1 MEGKKINFFD
11 WQRNN
16 LSEDEINKIY
26 NNNNKKSLEK
36 FTGKDQSE
44 ENFKE
49 LEKLKNRLVE
59 IDLELEKEQ
68 KSEKLTELSRER
80 SEVERKIKTIEQSK
94 TESPAVAEEKI
105 PVEPLDAAAE
115 TETKTETKMK
125 IELPRGFDNI
135 LEGLRNFANE
145 DIKYNEKLEIPW
157 AVKEFEK
164 RKSHFENLRK
174 KLTSEKDRNKLEAGF
189 VLYSEIC
196 EKIKNRREK
205 IERIK
210 NKEEETLPSKIL
222 EDGMGEEE
230 MEQKLTALNKLLDLY
245 AERGKLINID
255 LKKIEKSNFSEEEKE
270 EKNKEIKERLSRIN
284 SEIKEICRE
293 KYEDIKKLRGF
304 LTEHELKEIERI
316 KNDVEN
322 GKMDWIED
330 IEGKIREAQS
340 NSEVLKRITDKKIE
354 EQELEGGE
362 VYKLT
367 DGQFKNIAL
376 FLEPPG
382 EGRWNTALSCLESV
396 IADEYKFLWMN
407 SESYWVQGDK
417 DNKSTRITFNNKD
430 KKRIATIDID
440 FDFKEKSISVDV
452 EKMPEE
458 TREADGEN
466 HDVEI
471 KSKEEIEAVNIKELK
486 DEDLDNEIKEAE
498 KVLEYLKEQLNA
510 LESAGAGDD
519 LDNLREKTA
528 SDCQRYEDYLT
539 ALKNEKIERGKR
551 EGTAETEPTTI
562 GGEIERLG
570 VEKVEGIIIDSML
583 KNAVEIEKL
592 KKEEMALKNEKERAQ
607 DDNEAKQL
615 DALIEEN
622 KEKQIKAVTG
632 ETLGSMEE
640 EVVELVGVYL
650 DKKLGKVTR
659 EGEREYHERKIEH
672 LNSLSES
679 IDNFLK
685 LETVRVEKR
694 MEKISSEKR
703 EAASGIMG
711 WFKRQI
717 YREKTEREKAE
728 TETETETSVPPQEDK
743 KIITEGEIE
752 AVLDRIKNAND
763 YGELLNAVDEIEGKK
778 LRKENEDFLT
788 RVKDCLK
795 RLEGEE
801 KYDNLENDLA
811 EMREYLNSRGFIRKR
826 FTEESREVFGALLDS
841 IKKIKATRDVEA
853 ETDYREPQGISG
865 GGETMPF
872 ETPATLTQ
880 EGESDQDEKI
890 SIESA
895 LNNLSEEDRRVLGGV
910 VGDLM
915 KDNRGAELLKDCG
928 KIRDAGFTE
937 MLDKLDKNA
946 GNTKIEELAEM
957 MGIKSEENS
966 VEIPAGENKEGGEKS
981 DNLEEI
987 KRSIKKM
994 DMDLLTEVIEGM
1006 EKEAGRLAKKNKWK
1020 FLNNLLEN
1028 CQQPAV
1034 KKEEKEYINETL
1046 DSFLNNEIANDG
1058 NISENEKIILRELL
1072 NRYKELI

>member
-1 MEGKKINFFD
+1 MSKERQELSIGNFNVISKGKKQEGKVGEFVDDVAKEAKL
-11 WQRNN
+11 R
-16 LSEDEINKIY
+16 K
-26 NNNNKKSLEK
+26 
-36 FTGKDQSE
+36 E
-44 ENFKE
+44 ETARRKKE
-49 LEKLKNRLVE
+49 LESEEEKTQEDNLEKAEETIGGDIIASDESGDFGELAEKVE
-59 IDLELEKEQ
+59 SKADLEFQ
-68 KSEKLTELSRER
+68 KQQ
-80 SEVERKIKTIEQSK
+80 KIKTSA
-94 TESPAVAEEKI
+94 TEKPRRVSPKEGLEKKKMAKRKEKEELAKAGQEGEEAGEAGEVAGEEVKPGESVVAEETGELSE
-105 PVEPLDAAAE
+105 VAAE
-115 TETKTETKMK
+115 
-125 IELPRGFDNI
+125 
-135 LEGLRNFANE
+135 
-145 DIKYNEKLEIPW
+145 
-157 AVKEFEK
+157 
-164 RKSHFENLRK
+164 ENK
-174 KLTSEKDRNKLEAGF
+174 
-189 VLYSEIC
+189 
-196 EKIKNRREK
+196 EKIKNLLITLEKKREAVENLRGDISKLQREKGRKEEIARKEEK
-205 IERIK
+205 IE
-210 NKEEETLPSKIL
+210 
-222 EDGMGEEE
+222 G
-230 MEQKLTALNKLLDLY
+230 LL
-245 AERGKLINID
+245 
-255 LKKIEKSNFSEEEKE
+255 
-270 EKNKEIKERLSRIN
+270 
-284 SEIKEICRE
+284 SEIE
-293 KYEDIKKLRGF
+293 KYENELAVLRGDVVGEIGEAETTKEDIESKLR
-304 LTEHELKEIERI
+304 EAQEKAEVLKEIIDE
-316 KNDVEN
+316 
-322 GKMDWIED
+322 
-330 IEGKIREAQS
+330 KIRETEPA
-340 NSEVLKRITDKKIE
+340 
-354 EQELEGGE
+354 GGE

-367 DGQFKNIAL
+367 DGQFKDIAL

-396 IADEYKFLWMN
+396 IADEYKFLWVN

-417 DNKSTRITFNNKD
+417 DNKSTRITFSNKD
-430 KKRIATIDID
+430 KKRIAAIDID

-466 HDVEI
+466 PDVEI
-471 KSKEEIEAVNIKELK
+471 KSKEEIEAVNIKELE

-519 LDNLREKTA
+519 LDNLREKSA
-528 SDCQRYEDYLT
+528 SDCQRYEDYLV
-539 ALKNEKIERGKR
+539 ALKNEKIEREKR

-562 GGEIERLG
+562 GGEIERLR
-570 VEKVEGIIIDSML
+570 VEKIEELIIGSML

-592 KKEEMALKNEKERAQ
+592 KKEEMALKNERERAQ

-659 EGEREYHERKIEH
+659 EEEREYHERKIEH

-679 IDNFLK
+679 IDNFLE
-685 LETVRVEKR
+685 LETARVEKR

-703 EAASGIMG
+703 EAASGITG

-728 TETETETSVPPQEDK
+728 MKTETETETETETSASPQEDK

-801 KYDNLENDLA
+801 KYDNLENDLT
-811 EMREYLNSRGFIRKR
+811 EMREYLNSRGLIRKR
-826 FTEESREVFGALLDS
+826 FTKESREVFGALLDS
-841 IKKIKATRDVEA
+841 IEKIKTTRDI
-853 ETDYREPQGISG
+853 ETETEPQWISG
-865 GGETMPF
+865 GGETVPF
-872 ETPATLTQ
+872 ETPATSTQ

-937 MLDKLDKNA
+937 MLDKLDENA

-957 MGIKSEENS
+957 MGIKSEK
-966 VEIPAGENKEGGEKS
+966 EIVKTQAGENKEDGEKS

-1034 KKEEKEYINETL
+1034 KKEEKEYINERL